1 MKKQHLIFSKYFYN
15 FDGIIGFM
23 LFLPVLNYPLIFF
36 KLRTYK
42 ELTQTGQ
49 FYYHEWQNNV
59 VFLYLHS

>member
-1 MKKQHLIFSKYFYN
+1 
-15 FDGIIGFM
+15 M